1 MNLNLGETY
10 NGFKL
15 INEEEIK
22 EINSVAQVFV
32 HEKSGA
38 KLLFIKNDDDNKIFS
53 VSFRTPPK
61 DSTGVAHILEHSVLC
76 GSRKFPVKEPF
87 VELIKGS
94 LNTFLNAMTF
104 PDKTMYPVGSTNDKD
119 FTNLMDV
126 YLDAVLYP
134 NIYKYPEIMMQEGWH
149 YEIENKQD
157 DITYKGVVYN
167 EMKGAFSSPE
177 SILFR
182 KIQESLLPDTIY
194 GVESGGDPDHI
205 PDLTQEDFREFHKK
219 YYHPSNSY
227 MYLYGDMDILEKL
240 KFIDENYLKDFNKQE
255 VDSKIKPQEPFKEPK
270 YMEVKYPISKEEKIE
285 DKTYLSLNF
294 SVGKSI
300 DKEAYLA
307 FEILEH
313 ILLET
318 PSSPL
323 KKALLQSGIGKD
335 VFGVYDNSILEST
348 ISIIV
353 KNSNNDKIQ
362 EFKSVVFDTLKKLV
376 REGIDK
382 KLIESSINLKEFSLR
397 EADYQGYPKGLIYNM
412 KSMESWLYDE
422 EPTMHLK
429 YEDVLQKI
437 KSALSSNYFEDLIE
451 KYILNNNHYSILVV
465 RPEKGLEERRIE
477 NIRKKLK
484 EYKESLTDK
493 ELETLIQQTNKLK
506 ERQNEKDSMENL
518 SKIPLLSIEDINKEA
533 EKLPLEE
540 KNILGIKTLY
550 HNVFTNKISYFN
562 LYFNTR
568 SVEKENIPYTG
579 LLAFVLGKVSTK
591 NYNYQDLSNEVNI
604 STGGIKYNTETFN
617 VKESYEDYTP
627 MFIIK
632 SKCLT
637 SNIKELMKL
646 LSEILSNSKFDEK
659 NRLKEIIQEL
669 KSRLEMM
676 MFDRGHIVAVKRL
689 FSYFSSHGKCDE
701 LLSGIEFYKF
711 IVDIEKNFEDR
722 FEEISRNLQEVF
734 NQIFN
739 STNLLLSITGEQE
752 EFNGVSKEFKT
763 LYDSLKEEKLKYNN
777 YEFEFNN
784 KNEGFST
791 SSKVQYV
798 AKGYNYL
805 KLGYKY
811 SGSMQVLRTIVNY
824 DYLWNRIRV
833 QGGAYGAFASFVKNG
848 NMFFGSYRD
857 PNLVKTI
864 EAYDEAFKYVSQFN
878 PEDREMTKYIIGTI
892 SDLDTPLSPA
902 AKGEKSTENYLRKI
916 SYEDMQKE
924 RDEILS
930 TNKEKIIAFSDI
942 IKDLMKE
949 NYICVIG
956 NEDKIKENKDKFNNI
971 INLFE

>member
-1 MNLNLGETY
+1 MNLKSGEIY

-22 EINSVAQVFV
+22 EINSLAQVFL

-53 VSFRTPPK
+53 ISFRTPPK

-149 YEIENKQD
+149 YEIENKED

-194 GVESGGDPDHI
+194 GVESGGDPDYI
-205 PDLTQEDFREFHKK
+205 PDLTQEDFKEFHKK

-227 MYLYGDMDILEKL
+227 LYLYGDLDILEKL
-240 KFIDENYLKDFNKQE
+240 KFIDENYLKDFDRQE
-255 VDSKIKPQEPFKEPK
+255 VSSKIKPQEAFKEPK
-270 YMEVKYPISKEEKIE
+270 YIEVKYPISKEEKIK

-294 SVGKSI
+294 LLGKSI
-300 DKEAYLA
+300 DKELYLA

-323 KKALLQSGIGKD
+323 KTALLDAGLGKD
-335 VFGVYDNSILEST
+335 VFGVYDNSILQST

-353 KNSNNDKIQ
+353 KNSNVDKIE
-362 EFKSVVFDTLKKLV
+362 EFKSVVFNTLESLV
-376 REGIDK
+376 KNGIDK

-397 EADYQGYPKGLIYNM
+397 EADYQGYPKGLIYHI

-429 YEDVLQKI
+429 YEEVLEKI
-437 KSALSSNYFEDLIE
+437 KVALTSNYFEDLIQ
-451 KYILNNNHYSILVV
+451 KYILDNKHYSVLVV
-465 RPEKGLEERRIE
+465 NPEKGLEEKRIE

-484 EYKESLTDK
+484 DYKESLTEE
-493 ELETLIQQTNKLK
+493 ELELLIEQTKKLK
-506 ERQNEKDSMENL
+506 ERQNQKDSMENL
-518 SKIPLLSIEDINKEA
+518 SKIPLLSIDDINKES
-533 EKLPLEE
+533 ERLPLEE

-550 HNVFTNKISYFN
+550 HNVFTNKISYLN

-568 SVEKENIPYTG
+568 AVEKENIPYIA
-579 LLAFVLGKVSTK
+579 LLSAVLGKVSTK

-604 STGGIKYNTETFN
+604 STGGIRYNAEIFSE
-617 VKESYEDYTP
+617 KESYEKYTP
-627 MFIIK
+627 MFTIK

-637 SNIKELMKL
+637 SNVKELMKL
-646 LSEILSNSKFDEK
+646 LSEILINSKFDEK

-669 KSRLEMM
+669 KSRLEMI
-676 MFDRGHIVAVKRL
+676 MFDRGHTVAVKRL
-689 FSYFSSHGKCDE
+689 FSYFSSHGKYDE

-711 IVDIEKNFEDR
+711 IVDIEKNFEEK
-722 FEEISRNLQEVF
+722 FEKISGNLQNVF
-734 NQIFN
+734 NKIFN
-739 STNLLLSITGEQE
+739 SKNLLISITGEEE
-752 EFNGVSKEFKT
+752 EFNTINEEFKT
-763 LYDSLKEEKLKYNN
+763 LYDSLKEEELQYND
-777 YEFEFNN
+777 YEFNFNN
-784 KNEGFST
+784 SNEGFST

-811 SGSMQVLRTIVNY
+811 NGSMQVLRTIVNY
-824 DYLWNRIRV
+824 DYLWNKVRV

-848 NMFFGSYRD
+848 NMFFASYRD
-857 PNLVKTI
+857 PNLMKTI
-864 EAYDEAFKYVSQFN
+864 EAYNETFKYISEFN

-892 SDLDTPLSPA
+892 SDLDTPLTPSV
-902 AKGEKSTENYLRKI
+902 KGERAAENYIRKI
-916 SYEDMQKE
+916 SYEDRQKE
-924 RDEILS
+924 REEILS
-930 TNKEKIIAFSDI
+930 TNKEKIKEFSNI
-942 IKDLMKE
+942 VKELMEKD
-949 NYICVIG
+949 YICVIG